1 MSENRNVNCDGCGKV
16 VDMYYCSRTL
26 GDTRWLFFC
35 KECETNGTWG
45 KVVNKAVKDEKQKS
59 GAA

>member
-1 MSENRNVNCDGCGKV
+1 MPDNRNVKCDGCGKS

-26 GDTRWLFFC
+26 GDNRWLFFC
-35 KECETNGTWG
+35 KECETNGTWA

-59 GAA
+59 GA